1 METIVIAACTLHN
14 FLRTKSKNTYTP
26 PGSLDTESADTHTMS
41 PGQWRQGPH
50 PQGLIAIEQQGSN
63 NHSNLAKDTR
73 DYLCD
78 YFTCAMARCHDLDIH
93 KFSLTVNFLKPV

>member
-1 METIVIAACTLHN
+1 MTPMGLSPEKVETIVLASCTLHN

-26 PGSLDTESADTHTMS
+26 PGSLDTEIADTHTMS

-50 PQGLIAIEQQGSN
+50 PQGLIAIERQGSN
-63 NHSNLAKDTR
+63 NHSNLAKETR

-78 YFTCAMARCHDLDIH
+78 YFNSDKGSVPWQDDMI
-93 KFSLTVNFLKPV
+93 